1 MFWSWKT
8 FLILYDMI
16 DDLYSLHFI
25 HKTCRTWEQY
35 RIKRKLMKRL
45 EDKKMMLIESKK
57 S

>member
-8 FLILYDMI
+8 FLQLYDML
-16 DDLYSLHFI
+16 DDLYALHFI

-35 RIKRKLMKRL
+35 RIKKKIMKRL
-45 EDKKMMLIESKK
+45 EDKKMWIESKK

>member
-1 MFWSWKT
+1 MV
-8 FLILYDMI
+8 

-45 EDKKMMLIESKK
+45 DNKKMLIDANRCE
-57 S
+57 

>member
-8 FLILYDMI
+8 FLTLYDMV

-45 EDKKMMLIESKK
+45 ENKKSMLIDVNRG
-57 S
+57 